1 MNKVLVI
8 FLLLFSPWI
17 MAQPDSVRFYSIDEV
32 SNANPDTIFAI
43 SLKKQKLTSLPEE
56 LFKFKFL
63 KYLDLEKNE
72 FNDIGRLG
80 EFKELVY
87 LNLGRNKLQNF
98 PVAICQMANLQVLIL
113 NRNEFNSIP
122 PCISYCQNLTYID
135 FWETPVSSL
144 PAEMTSIESLKEMDF
159 SGVRMNKATQEKL
172 RNQFPKVKLHLD
184 EPCNCLN

>member
-1 MNKVLVI
+1 MNKVLAI

-17 MAQPDSVRFYSIDEV
+17 MAQSDSVRFYSLDEV
-32 SNANPDTIFAI
+32 SNSNPDTIFAI

-56 LFKFKFL
+56 LFKFKSI

-72 FNDIGRLG
+72 FDNINRLG

-98 PVAICQMANLQVLIL
+98 PVAICQMANLEILIV
-113 NRNEFNSIP
+113 NRNDFNTVP
-122 PCISYCQNLTYID
+122 PCINFCQKLKYID

-144 PAEMTSIESLKEMDF
+144 PTEMTSIETLKEIDF
-159 SGVRMNKATQEKL
+159 SGVRMNRATQEKL
-172 RNQFPKVKLHLD
+172 ISQFPTVKLHLD
-184 EPCNCLN
+184 EPCHCLN